1 MPDSLWLGAQELER
15 LIPDDIVRRYLAENL
30 HRTLVAPPVRV
41 VQPDGDGT
49 TIVMAAGTVDHALSV
64 VKVLYERPGNRALSA
79 PKPTLNGSV
88 TLYNSYGDVMAVV
101 DGAAFTGI
109 RTAAIAAV
117 STTWLAASVQRQA
130 LIGSGLEAYYHA
142 KALATLSGVR
152 EMRLWARHRE
162 AAEVLAARLRAL
174 PQFQD
179 VVVQVD
185 DHIQDAV
192 KDADVITTVTASP
205 LPLLTKNLLPHTV
218 LINAMGSY
226 QPTTRELA
234 SDVVKGA
241 HLYADAL
248 SSCVA
253 EAGDYVIP
261 AQEGLIDLSAI
272 RPLTAAAHDGAQ
284 SGRTVMKS
292 VGTAL
297 FDVICA
303 ECLVH
308 RL

>member
-1 MPDSLWLGAQELER
+1 MPNALWLGSQELER
-15 LIPDDIVRRYLAENL
+15 LLPDDMVRRYLAENVNRVL
-30 HRTLVAPPVRV
+30 AGPPVRV
-41 VQPDGDGT
+41 VQPDGAGAT
-49 TIVMAAGTVDHALSV
+49 LVIAAGTADHALSV
-64 VKVLYERPGNRALSA
+64 VKVLYERPGNRALST

-88 TLYNSYGDVMAVV
+88 TLYNSHGDVIAVV

-142 KALATLSGVR
+142 KALAALPGVQ
-152 EMRLWARHRE
+152 EMRIWARRRE
-162 AAEVLAARLRAL
+162 AAESLAARLRTL
-174 PQFQD
+174 SQFQD
-179 VVVQVD
+179 VDVQVD

-205 LPLLTKNLLPHTV
+205 RPLLTRNLLPHTV
-218 LINAMGSY
+218 LINAMGAY
-226 QPTTRELA
+226 TPTTRELA

-248 SSCVA
+248 PSCVA
-253 EAGDYVIP
+253 EAGDYIIP
-261 AQEGLIDLSAI
+261 AQDGLIDLSTV
-272 RPLTAAAHDGAQ
+272 RPLSAAAHDRVQ
-284 SGRTVMKS
+284 SGRTIMKS

-308 RL
+308 QL